1 MKALLSKLPGGPN
14 ALVLEDVNTPKPDR
28 GQILLS
34 VKACGVNFPD
44 TLIIED
50 KYQFKPPR
58 PFSPGSEV
66 AGVVMEVGSDVSR
79 VKVGD
84 RVIGW
89 LNWGGMAEAV
99 IVEEDQCIPVP
110 DEMPFDEA
118 AAFIL
123 TFGTSYHGLKERGT
137 LRPGETLLVLGAA
150 GGVGLAAVELG
161 KAIGAR
167 VVAAASSAAKV
178 DEAKKHGADAGL
190 VYPRSITTPEQAKVL
205 ADSFKEACGSAGA
218 NVIYDAVG
226 GPYAEPAL
234 RAIAWEGRYLVVGFP
249 AGIPRMPLN
258 LPLLKAC
265 QVVGVFWA
273 AWIKRDPAAFQESTR
288 ELLSYY
294 KQGKIKPTISERFT
308 LEQGANAIQW
318 LADRKAVGKVVVM
331 MS

>member
-89 LNWGGMAEAV
+89 LYWGGMAEAV
-99 IVEEDQCIPVP
+99 IVEEDQCIPMP

-123 TFGTSYHGLKERGT
+123 TFGTSYHGLKERAPCSPSSPSWPRCA
-137 LRPGETLLVLGAA
+137 LWRRQDR
-150 GGVGLAAVELG
+150 LAIFRSGSTEEWEQS
-161 KAIGAR
+161 R
-167 VVAAASSAAKV
+167 V
-178 DEAKKHGADAGL
+178 
-190 VYPRSITTPEQAKVL
+190 
-205 ADSFKEACGSAGA
+205 
-218 NVIYDAVG
+218 
-226 GPYAEPAL
+226 
-234 RAIAWEGRYLVVGFP
+234 
-249 AGIPRMPLN
+249 
-258 LPLLKAC
+258 
-265 QVVGVFWA
+265 
-273 AWIKRDPAAFQESTR
+273 
-288 ELLSYY
+288 
-294 KQGKIKPTISERFT
+294 ISP
-308 LEQGANAIQW
+308 
-318 LADRKAVGKVVVM
+318 
-331 MS
+331 S